1 MMDLFV
7 ILMCQNGN
15 KKTRESPITNS
26 ILFDF
31 TNLIWVRATTL
42 ILLGAVVLP
51 TLSDRTAAN
60 AEEFKISLQT
70 GTVITVDVKTPTIK
84 WTRVSD
90 SGESSE
96 ETIAIADLK
105 RVILSESPVGKKVET
120 IRQLIA
126 NLADDSYQKRENA
139 EEKLSEPETAGQF
152 MEMLQANLD
161 HPKFEVRYRIQR
173 ILQKLEDQDST
184 VRENQFDKLFF
195 NNGTTAEGD
204 LGNLSLDLLYRGR
217 PLILQREQI
226 AMISTP
232 SDIPALDS
240 NDKKIDVQ
248 IFHKPLN
255 IFYRV
260 DQTIINFEKSPN
272 GEELRRPADVSQTFI
287 PVGLKLGTEQKGFI
301 GISGYG
307 FKFGPEKRAS
317 GNSICVYETVGTYSK
332 RFKGI
337 MEISFCLPN
346 QGSSPAGV
354 MEFGMQMARVNH
366 SRDFIVEAYNA
377 DNQLL
382 ASVESSDEPCVFSG
396 IKSTQPIAKIRI
408 LSNPYLFRI
417 DRAIDEDYA
426 VDSICFSKPVPIN
439 SLAPQDQPSVTLN
452 NGDLLKTNKIKLSG
466 PAAISINP
474 VGEQNFKIE
483 FDEIRSINFN
493 HSFQKDPQSFTRL
506 RPKRVLDSWTAM
518 ISDGTILFIE
528 PGIPM
533 TSTLFP
539 KVRLELEMLTG
550 MWLTRNPSRFPMKS
564 DFEKGKNVIVFPTCR
579 IIPEL
584 VSFVDY
590 GFLWDKRAEKVI
602 QDLKIEG
609 DEKDQDDPTPNMDRI
624 TYETASAESSPTV
637 WLKPPRSIKASQ
649 GRIILADGQQLAL
662 NGNLK
667 FQLVNIQEDTITIS
681 IGKETATI
689 PLDQIQIIEF
699 PDRS

>member
-1 MMDLFV
+1 MDLSV
-7 ILMCQNGN
+7 ILMCPNGN
-15 KKTRESPITNS
+15 KKTREKTITNS
-26 ILFDF
+26 TLFAF
-31 TNLIWVRATTL
+31 ANLLQVRATTL
-42 ILLGAVVLP
+42 FLLGLAILPTIPEQAVV
-51 TLSDRTAAN
+51 N
-60 AEEFKISLQT
+60 AQEFKISLQT
-70 GTVITVDVKTPTIK
+70 GTVITVDVKTPTLK

-90 SGESSE
+90 SGESSD
-96 ETIAIADLK
+96 ETIEIANLN
-105 RVILSESPVGKKVET
+105 RIILSESPVGRKVET
-120 IRQLIA
+120 IRQLIT
-126 NLADDSYQKRENA
+126 NLADDSFHKREAA
-139 EEKLSEPETAGQF
+139 EEKLSEAETAGQF
-152 MEMLQANLD
+152 MEMLQSNLD

-173 ILQKLEDQDST
+173 ILKKLEDQDST
-184 VRENQFDKLFF
+184 MKENQFDRLFF
-195 NNGTTAEGD
+195 NNGTIAEGD
-204 LGNLSLDLLYRGR
+204 LGDLSLELSYRGR
-217 PLILQREQI
+217 PLTLKREQI

-232 SDIPALDS
+232 SHAPARKA
-240 NDKKIDVQ
+240 NDKKIDVE

-260 DQTIINFEKSPN
+260 DQTIINFEKSPD
-272 GEELRRPADVSQTFI
+272 GEELRRPADVSKTFV

-337 MEISFCLPN
+337 MEISFCMPN
-346 QGSSPAGV
+346 QGSVAAGV

-426 VDSICFSKPVPIN
+426 VDSICFSPPVPID
-439 SLAPQDQPSVTLN
+439 SLTPKDQPSVTLN

-466 PAAISINP
+466 PDAISINP
-474 VGEQNFKIE
+474 VGEQNYKIG

-493 HSFQKDPQSFTRL
+493 HSFQKDPQSFARL
-506 RPKRVLDSWTAM
+506 RPKRVLETWTAM
-518 ISDGTILFIE
+518 ISDGSILFTE
-528 PGIPM
+528 PGNPM
-533 TSTLFP
+533 ISKLFP
-539 KVRLELEMLTG
+539 EVELPLDTITG

-579 IIPEL
+579 IIPDL
-584 VSFVDY
+584 ISFADY
-590 GFLWDKRAEKVI
+590 GFLWDKSAEKI
-602 QDLKIEG
+602 TQDLQIEG
-609 DEKDQDDPTPNMDRI
+609 DEKDQDDPTPDVDRV

-637 WLKPPRSIKASQ
+637 WTQPPRSTKASQ
-649 GRIILADGQQLAL
+649 GRIILADGQQLVL

-667 FQLVNIQEDTITIS
+667 FQLAEIQEDKITIS
-681 IGKETATI
+681 IGKQIATI
-689 PLDQIQIIEF
+689 PIDQVQIIEF
-699 PDRS
+699 PERP